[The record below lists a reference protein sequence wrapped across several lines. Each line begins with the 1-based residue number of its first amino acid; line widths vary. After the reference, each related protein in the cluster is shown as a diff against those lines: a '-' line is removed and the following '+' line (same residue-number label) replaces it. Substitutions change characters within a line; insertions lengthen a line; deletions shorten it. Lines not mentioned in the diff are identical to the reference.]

1 MLYSNRLAVIVK
13 SAIVYEL
20 KLSKARL
27 LASMTKKKTGLIN
40 KVAPRISEILIDLK
54 KAEIKLLI
62 ENTKSVRIKI

>member
-20 KLSKARL
+20 KLLKARL